1 MVKLFSDEEMDE
13 MCKDYRSIPLELR
26 SQVFSIDNE
35 NSKLPIGYVAP
46 VNINQYSLSLHKY
59 YGLDSMAYIEEY
71 NKLYDK
77 NIPTVDE
84 PPESITP
91 EEPKSRRS
99 RRRRIEVEEA
109 KLMGQEDVRD
119 DKRRVRRRN
128 IEIEEARLMG
138 QEDVLSTS
146 EEQRQIKKI

>member
-59 YGLDSMAYIEEY
+59 YGLDSMKYIEEY

-84 PPESITP
+84 PPVDSDEGAFNEILGEIARDVAEKQFT
-91 EEPKSRRS
+91 ETGNRIRGQQFRRQ
-99 RRRRIEVEEA
+99 R
-109 KLMGQEDVRD
+109 
-119 DKRRVRRRN
+119 
-128 IEIEEARLMG
+128 
-138 QEDVLSTS
+138 
-146 EEQRQIKKI
+146 EQREKKEDSSKEEDK

>member
-59 YGLDSMAYIEEY
+59 YGLDSMKYIEEY

-77 NIPTVDE
+77 NIPKVDE
-84 PPESITP
+84 PPVDSDEGAFNEILGEIARDVAEKQFT
-91 EEPKSRRS
+91 ETGNRMRGQQLRRQ
-99 RRRRIEVEEA
+99 R
-109 KLMGQEDVRD
+109 
-119 DKRRVRRRN
+119 
-128 IEIEEARLMG
+128 
-138 QEDVLSTS
+138 
-146 EEQRQIKKI
+146 EQREQKKEDSSKEEDK

>member
-1 MVKLFSDEEMDE
+1 MK
-13 MCKDYRSIPLELR
+13 
-26 SQVFSIDNE
+26 
-35 NSKLPIGYVAP
+35 
-46 VNINQYSLSLHKY
+46 
-59 YGLDSMAYIEEY
+59 YIEEY

-84 PPESITP
+84 PPENITP

-128 IEIEEARLMG
+128 IEIEEAILMG